1 MASLFELTMEDM
13 SKLLKVDNNNVF
25 KYLIEVNRREHTL
38 GGLLKNIPRIMVIL
52 KSILVAIWEQR
63 RVLVGIHIFN
73 KR

>member
-1 MASLFELTMEDM
+1 M
-13 SKLLKVDNNNVF
+13 
-25 KYLIEVNRREHTL
+25 EVNRREHTL

-52 KSILVAIWEQR
+52 KSILVVMWEQR